1 MPIEIREL
9 TIKTEIRTTMSDTT
23 ETKSI
28 SEEDFSVLKLQLLES
43 CKRMISDVN
52 RRVKYNR

>member
-9 TIKTEIRTTMSDTT
+9 TIKTEIRTTMSDATV
-23 ETKSI
+23 TKSI
-28 SEEDFSVLKLQLLES
+28 SEEDFTVLKLQLLDS

-52 RRVKYNR
+52 RRTKYNR